1 VELSSKHYDEIEL
14 VTDSYGKA
22 LLVDRLKLPFTSINT
37 AIDSAP
43 EYVSPRHWSLSKII
57 AYSLQDKPFVHVDA
71 DVYLWKRLP
80 RRLENAPVFGQ
91 NTDSEVWLNYHYTEA
106 YFLMY
111 KFLKVLPKDFTYQ
124 PRKFHR
130 WDTAICCGI
139 LGGQAWELIREVAA
153 IAVKVFYCEENKYG
167 WEVALG
173 FDLLWGDRRPSYGYI
188 SVVEQYGIA
197 KECWLKGIWNEVE
210 LLLDEKK
217 ISTDMQYLQRKCAE
231 LGYTHLIDYTKKRPE
246 IMAKLTQRIAT
257 EYPRYVP
264 LIAALVQ
271 EERSHGIGTVGS
283 PS

>member
-1 VELSSKHYDEIEL
+1 MKSVYSFWSKPFLSNIQPSRPVQTYINAGLNSYAGFSTFEDFLSSWALSVELSSKHYREIEL
-14 VTDSYGKA
+14 VTDSYGKV
-22 LLVDRLKLPFTSINT
+22 LLADRLKLPFTSINT
-37 AIDSAP
+37 AMDSTP
-43 EYVSPRHWSLSKII
+43 EHVSPRQWSLSKIV
-57 AYSLQDKPFVHVDA
+57 AYSLQNRPFVHVDA

-80 RRLENAPVFGQ
+80 PRLENAPVFGQ

-124 PRKFHR
+124 PRTFHQ

-139 LGGQAWELIREVAA
+139 LGGQAWQLIRDVAT

-173 FDLLWGDRRPSYGYI
+173 FGLLWGDRRPSYGYI

-197 KECWLKGIWNEVE
+197 KECWLKGIWQEVE

-217 ISTDMQYLQRKCAE
+217 ISTDMQYLKNKCA
-231 LGYTHLIDYTKKRPE
+231 
-246 IMAKLTQRIAT
+246 
-257 EYPRYVP
+257 
-264 LIAALVQ
+264 
-271 EERSHGIGTVGS
+271 S
-283 PS
+283 